1 MTVRGPAPKV
11 GRGFLK
17 TTGALKLAVA
27 GALLWTVAGCS
38 SQYNFDAAVIHFY
51 ELKIATNGERMTK
64 AAWQACEADP
74 GCTAADRSQL
84 RESWLLAR
92 DDYKAKRGTVEHDR
106 AAGYHANMSN
116 LPGFG
121 QDPSLGFDSL

>member
-1 MTVRGPAPKV
+1 V
-11 GRGFLK
+11 K
-17 TTGALKLAVA
+17 TTVALQLLLA
-27 GALLWTVAGCS
+27 GALTAAGCAS
-38 SQYNFDAAVIHFY
+38 RYSFEAAVVHFY

-64 AAWQACEADP
+64 AALQACETDP
-74 GCTAADRSQL
+74 GCTPAERSQL

-92 DDYKAKRGTVEHDR
+92 EDYQAKRGTVQRDR

-116 LPGFG
+116 LPAFG

>member
-1 MTVRGPAPKV
+1 MV
-11 GRGFLK
+11 
-17 TTGALKLAVA
+17 
-27 GALLWTVAGCS
+27 
-38 SQYNFDAAVIHFY
+38 HFY

-64 AAWQACEADP
+64 AALNACEVDP
-74 GCTAADRSQL
+74 GCTPGERSQL

-92 DDYKAKRGTVEHDR
+92 DDYQTKRGTVERDR